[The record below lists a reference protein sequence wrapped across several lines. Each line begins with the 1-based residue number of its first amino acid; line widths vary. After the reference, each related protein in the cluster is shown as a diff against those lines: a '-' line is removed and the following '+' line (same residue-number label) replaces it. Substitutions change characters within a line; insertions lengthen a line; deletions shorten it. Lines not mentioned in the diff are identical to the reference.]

1 MRAERGYSLAEM
13 MIALFA
19 FSLILS
25 SIIFLLTR
33 WQQTTSMTR
42 IQRTLA
48 VEARDAMRQ
57 IMADVREASYIYHW
71 AEIDVSI
78 ATDAI
83 PGYSAFDPFEIE
95 TGYKSTAGKP
105 AIPAVT
111 TFQFAPG
118 ANLGLISNKGG
129 EFGLGEDDLPQRLEG
144 RAEKAWS
151 TLALASLA
159 EGGMAR
165 PKYVIYFAAPEPG
178 AIDDLHHVYR
188 FQFKPNDDAPPDTW
202 YPMDKTFAEQ
212 VATAS
217 LIITAESDG
226 GGELRKVMG
235 DKGAVRG
242 RWQLQKLYST
252 VNSDKPPS
260 RQYVRGLFHVRQLH
274 PWSDETP
281 ISPQLVEAVVIPAQ
295 RYGNRIASFA
305 LFDRAY
311 ARNVAMPSAK

>member
-1 MRAERGYSLAEM
+1 MRAQRGYSLAEM

-33 WQQTTSMTR
+33 WQHTTSMTR

-48 VEARDAMRQ
+48 LEARDAMRQ

-83 PGYSAFDPFEIE
+83 PGHSAFDPYEIV
-95 TGYKSTAGKP
+95 TGYRSTAGNP

-111 TFQFAPG
+111 TFQFAAD
-118 ANLGLISNKGG
+118 ANLGLVSEKAG

-159 EGGMAR
+159 EGGMTR
-165 PKYVIYFAAPEPG
+165 PKYVIYFAAPEPD
-178 AIDDLHHVYR
+178 APDDLHHVFR
-188 FQFKPNDDAPPDTW
+188 FQFKPNDDAEPDTW

-212 VATAS
+212 AATAS
-217 LIITAESDG
+217 LVITAEANG
-226 GGELRKVMG
+226 TGTIQKATG
-235 DKGAVRG
+235 DRGLIQG

-252 VNSDKPPS
+252 VNSDRPPS
-260 RQYVRGLFHVRQLH
+260 NRYVRGLFHIRQLH

-295 RYGNRIASFA
+295 RYGNRIASFV